1 MRKHSSDR
9 PIRTRIENAIK
20 DSIRTQ
26 EGLLKG
32 QVENIEKAALVI
44 IEALKKGGKLI
55 VFGNGGSAADSQHV
69 AAELVGRFKLERK
82 ALPAISLTTDTS
94 ALTAIANDYGY
105 DRVFSRQLEALGN
118 RGDVALGITTS
129 GNSNNMI
136 EAFKIAKLI
145 GIKRIALTGGDG
157 GRIKNEADISI
168 IVASRDT
175 PRIQES
181 HATIGHI
188 ICSLIE
194 DGIFKKIDE

>member
-1 MRKHSSDR
+1 MK
-9 PIRTRIENAIK
+9 TRIENAIK

-55 VFGNGGSAADSQHV
+55 VFGNGGSAADSQHI